1 MGNYLFSKRH
11 VADWN
16 WLEEKNGEGEE
27 IVCTRAWC
35 MGGGSVNMLK
45 SMGEGC
51 VGGWNREI
59 LGLG

>member
-1 MGNYLFSKRH
+1 MG
-11 VADWN
+11 DWN
-16 WLEEKNGEGEE
+16 WLEKKNGEGEE
-27 IVCTRAWC
+27 IICTRAWC

-51 VGGWNREI
+51 VRGWNREI